1 MACPNKEGTS
11 LGMRRTR
18 FYLIAIFYFSV
29 PSPKKSC
36 WNSMRNR
43 WGREMAAP
51 GVVDGA
57 GAVPEIHH
65 GTLEAA
71 DVPPWRNIDISTR
84 FFILLFLPVGLALTG
99 AIVSSFIFDVGPR
112 THTHTHTH
120 TKKIPIKQ
128 KIRFDKSGFLPF
140 SFLFSFLFS
149 SLFHFFFKID
159 LLVSLLRHW
168 LAFLFLLF

>member
-1 MACPNKEGTS
+1 
-11 LGMRRTR
+11 
-18 FYLIAIFYFSV
+18 
-29 PSPKKSC
+29 
-36 WNSMRNR
+36 
-43 WGREMAAP
+43 MAAP

-120 TKKIPIKQ
+120 TQKIPIKQ

-149 SLFHFFFKID
+149 SLFHFFFQNRF
-159 LLVSLLRHW
+159 VSFSITTLIGFPISFILILSYFFISFMFEFKWFHY
-168 LAFLFLLF
+168 LGFFFKFFY

>member
-1 MACPNKEGTS
+1 
-11 LGMRRTR
+11 
-18 FYLIAIFYFSV
+18 
-29 PSPKKSC
+29 
-36 WNSMRNR
+36 
-43 WGREMAAP
+43 MAAP

-128 KIRFDKSGFLPF
+128 KIRFDKSGFLRF
-140 SFLFSFLFS
+140 SFLFSFLFLVVIS
-149 SLFHFFFKID
+149 FFFQNRFFSFSITTLIGFPISFILILSYFFISFMFEFKWFHYLGFFLIF
-159 LLVSLLRHW
+159 LLRKKNTKKS
-168 LAFLFLLF
+168 ATENEGRRR